1 MTRNIKT
8 ILLSG
13 MVILI
18 MFGIWTVL
26 IQTINVQPIGQNGT
40 NIGFA
45 DMNVKFHEL
54 NLQLQLDLQCQYPQS
69 LIMQFFVLPFKH
81 LIL

>member
-26 IQTINVQPIGQNGT
+26 IQTINVQPIGQNERISG
-40 NIGFA
+40 
-45 DMNVKFHEL
+45 
-54 NLQLQLDLQCQYPQS
+54 LQ
-69 LIMQFFVLPFKH
+69 I
-81 LIL
+81 